1 MVVCCGTQLVSNL
14 AVNSFERMGKIGG
27 ISGIP
32 NSSGDSN
39 HIIFRNHLEIMSN
52 AKGDELMK
60 QVIVDSEY
68 NQ

>member
-1 MVVCCGTQLVSNL
+1 
-14 AVNSFERMGKIGG
+14 MGKIGG

-32 NSSGDSN
+32 NSGCDSN

-60 QVIVDSEY
+60 QVTVDSEY
-68 NQ
+68 NE